1 MQAADVCCD
10 AWLQACEEFWCPDV
24 MQDVGL
30 HVHVFRSGEARAV
43 AWLAG
48 MTCSEGVG
56 LRWQNGMQSVL
67 QPG

>member
-1 MQAADVCCD
+1 
-10 AWLQACEEFWCPDV
+10 

-48 MTCSEGVG
+48 MTCSEGFG